1 MSKLLATHLS
11 TSVVHFK
18 PGQVP
23 PTFDVKVSNHS
34 DDFATFQL
42 EVLAAGVAAGADTHW
57 YRQAPDLSA
66 KIPPGDRTQ
75 FSIAILDVPP
85 VPGGFVGAMTLTV
98 RVFSVE
104 LRQEDRQVLNLVI
117 EGSGI
122 MPPRL
127 ELLLLTL
134 TAQPLQALEIP
145 VRLYNPNRSPLRVSL
160 SLQGLPVEWLS
171 DGYERRL
178 EVPPL
183 GETEAVFLGQLGAPI
198 ATPSQIYPFTLVA
211 QSGHG
216 VGTQLRSQLTV
227 LPTGHLGF
235 DLVTPVVMYPP
246 SPVTQL
252 PDPLPAPQSP
262 ALTVPEPTIPLPT
275 TAHITLQWRN
285 QSNLPQV
292 ITPVVQRVSVE
303 FMGDGI
309 EEVVPMRSR
318 DRITLPERPLDLPIG
333 ADLPIVLPIAVQR
346 AWLGWVRTQRFQITA
361 LRADEQIPLQPER
374 HTVMVRVRP
383 RVSIWLQLAAVALL
397 TGMALLGVLK
407 SAGHRST
414 VNTVRFDGR
423 ASEVLSASEDQTVR
437 RWSISGRR
445 LRLLQRSVQADKAVR
460 VARYRPV
467 GNDAVAVGYEN
478 GAVEIISLRV
488 RQPPLVLQHPLDDR
502 VFDLQFAP
510 DAQSLFT
517 AYGSGEVRRWDLSG
531 LPSGVLQPVQTETVG
546 FAVQALALV
555 GTPMAQVAVGG
566 RFNRLTLWNWQ
577 QQTLTQIPYSSKGG
591 DQDYITSLAT
601 TDRLPERLA
610 VADNQGRISLWDLR
624 PCLTGGVCRPLDDW
638 LDGHGG
644 QPVKAIALSDDGCY
658 LVSGGDDGQT
668 MLWEL
673 RADGEMVQGQKL
685 GRSRQAITAVDVT
698 RRGDRLAVVS
708 GGNDHRVRLYTVAKP
723 LSCQP

>member
-23 PTFDVKVSNHS
+23 PTFDVKVSNRS
-34 DDFATFQL
+34 NDFATFQL
-42 EVLAAGVAAGADTHW
+42 EVLAAGVATGADTHW

-127 ELLLLTL
+127 ELLLSNLV
-134 TAQPLQALEIP
+134 AQPLQALEIP
-145 VRLYNPNRSPLRVSL
+145 VRLYNPNRSPLRVNL

-171 DGYERRL
+171 DGYERQL

-183 GETEAVFLGQLGAPI
+183 GETETVFLGQLGTPI
-198 ATPSQIYPFTLVA
+198 ATPSQVYPFTLAA
-211 QSGHG
+211 QISHG
-216 VGTQLRSQLTV
+216 VGTQLQSQLTV
-227 LPTGHLGF
+227 LPAGHVGF
-235 DLVTPVVMYPP
+235 DLVTPVVVYPP
-246 SPVTQL
+246 SPQTQL
-252 PDPLPAPQSP
+252 SAFTS
-262 ALTVPEPTIPLPT
+262 PEPTIPLPP
-275 TAHITLQWRN
+275 TANITLQWHN
-285 QSNLPQV
+285 QSNLPQA

-309 EEVVPMRSR
+309 EEIVPMRSR
-318 DRITLPERPLDLPIG
+318 DRITLPEQPLNLPIG
-333 ADLPIVLPIAVQR
+333 ADLPMVLPITVQR

-361 LRADEQIPLQPER
+361 LRTDEQIPLQPER

-383 RVSIWLQLAAVALL
+383 RMSIWLQLTMVALL
-397 TGMALLGVLK
+397 AGTALLWVLK

-423 ASEVLSASEDQTVR
+423 ASEVLSASEDKTVR

-445 LRLLQRSVQADKAVR
+445 LHRLQQPVQADKAIR

-467 GNDAVAVGYEN
+467 GNDAIAVGYEN
-478 GAVEIISLRV
+478 GEVKIVSLRV

-502 VFDLQFAP
+502 VFDLQFTP

-517 AYGSGEVRRWDLSG
+517 GYGSGEVRRWDLSG
-531 LPSGVLQPVQTETVG
+531 LPSGVQQPVQTETVG
-546 FAVQALALV
+546 FAVQTLALV
-555 GTPMAQVAVGG
+555 STPVTQVAVGG

-577 QQTLTQIPYSSKGG
+577 QQTLTQIPYSPGGG

-624 PCLTGGVCRPLDDW
+624 PCLTGGICRPLDDW
-638 LDGHGG
+638 TDGHGG
-644 QPVKAIALSDDGCY
+644 QPVRAIALSDDGCY

-673 RADGEMVQGQKL
+673 RPDGERVQGQGQGQKL
-685 GRSRQAITAVDVT
+685 GRPRQAITAVDVT
-698 RRGDRLAVVS
+698 RRGDRLVVVS
-708 GGNDHRVRLYTVAKP
+708 GGKDHRVRLYTVAKAP
-723 LSCQP
+723 SCRP